1 MPRYDFTSLRRA
13 ADEIERTA
21 LVRPVSVGDNVAP
34 DELAAYDSLSGADDI
49 SGAFIATY
57 NTLQH
62 RGLDAYHT
70 LDRELLTTAKGL
82 RTMAKTAEDSDNK
95 NAEDIFRH
103 FAKYGDSGGGT
114 DIIDAAPSGT
124 KLDI

>member
-21 LVRPVSVGDNVAP
+21 LARPVSVGDDVAP
-34 DELAAYDSLSGADDI
+34 DELATFAALSGADDI
-49 SGAFIATY
+49 SDAFIAAY

-62 RGLDAYHT
+62 AGLDAYHT

-82 RTMAKTAEDSDNK
+82 RAMAKTAEDSDNK
-95 NAEDIFRH
+95 NAENIFH
-103 FAKYGDSGGGT
+103 QCAKYADSGGGT